1 MIIIY
6 VSSHVVIPSG
16 LNVFKFFKQMKLIT
30 SFVFLVANILIMN
43 SSYAQYKTFHDFSAK
58 TIDGEMMDLSSLKG
72 KRVLVV
78 NTASKCGLTPQY
90 EELEELY
97 KTYEGENF
105 IIVGFPANNFLSQE
119 PGTNEEIKEFCE
131 VNYGVTFQMMSKIS
145 VKGKDMDPI
154 YKWLTS
160 EEENGVMD
168 SKVSWNFQKYMID
181 EDGKL
186 VDYARPKEKPMSDKI
201 VNWIKR

>member
-1 MIIIY
+1 M
-6 VSSHVVIPSG
+6 S
-16 LNVFKFFKQMKLIT
+16 LNFLNIQKSKNFKQMKLIYG
-30 SFVFLVANILIMN
+30 FVFLLVNIVIMN
-43 SSYAQYKTFHDFSAK
+43 SANGQHKTFYDFSAK

-72 KRVLVV
+72 KKVLVV

-97 KTYEGENF
+97 KTYGGENF
-105 IIVGFPANNFLSQE
+105 TIIGFPANNFMRQE
-119 PGTNEEIKEFCE
+119 PGTDEEIKEFCE
-131 VNYGVTFQMMSKIS
+131 LNYGVTFQMMSKIS
-145 VKGKDMDPI
+145 VKGDDIDPI

-181 EDGKL
+181 ENGKL
-186 VDYARPKEKPMSDKI
+186 VDFLSPKKSPLSDKI
-201 VNWIKR
+201 INWIKG